1 MQEVTSPKRR
11 SFSLYALVSAALLT
25 VGVIVAVLAG
35 VAPASA
41 ASLATNPEAQVM
53 VFMVPLTILVLV
65 MLFEVARFALRNV
78 ALPTEV
84 KPRRPTRRYWSP
96 GHNEG

>member
-11 SFSLYALVSAALLT
+11 SFSLYAVVSAALAI
-25 VGVIVAVLAG
+25 VGAIVAILAG

-41 ASLATNPEAQVM
+41 ASLVTDPDAQVM
-53 VFMVPLTILVLV
+53 VFMVPLTVLILV

-78 ALPTEV
+78 ALPAET
-84 KPRRPTRRYWSP
+84 KTRRPARRYWSP